1 MVPPEG
7 KEQIRVKMPKGS
19 QDRRQCLRSEGPLCA
34 ILVSVSVVGRGD
46 DPLEESMATPSS
58 ILPWR
63 IPRSCGTRALP
74 GPQPCC
80 CLSADRRCHRAGD
93 GLCCAVT
100 PGRPGVSG
108 RLVHAL
114 HSAGASVDTGL
125 TAHGADGL
133 RSLARHLGIP
143 TSTCGALSSLGQ
155 GTKSHPQAQPLACG
169 R

>member
-1 MVPPEG
+1 M
-7 KEQIRVKMPKGS
+7 KKKKKKPKN
-19 QDRRQCLRSEGPLCA
+19 
-34 ILVSVSVVGRGD
+34 
-46 DPLEESMATPSS
+46 SS
-58 ILPWR
+58 GHQAR
-63 IPRSCGTRALP
+63 TCGTRALP

-80 CLSADRRCHRAGD
+80 CLSADWRCHRAGD

-143 TSTCGALSSLGQ
+143 TSTCGALSSLGWGWGCFSWSPEFLLGDHLRWQ
-155 GTKSHPQAQPLACG
+155 LVSYGRNLACQPLSHLILE
-169 R
+169 